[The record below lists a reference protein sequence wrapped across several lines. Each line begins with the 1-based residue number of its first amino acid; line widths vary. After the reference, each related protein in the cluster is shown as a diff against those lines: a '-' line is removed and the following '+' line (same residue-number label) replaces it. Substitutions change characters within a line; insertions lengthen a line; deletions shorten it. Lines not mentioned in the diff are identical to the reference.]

1 MANNIQP
8 ELIRTTKSQRERF
21 EYALEQVV
29 GKTHIR
35 DGIGTLSEKTVH
47 AVLKYYYE
55 PDSSHHEIPLEKS
68 VADVFTGAEVIEI
81 QTKRIVS
88 FKAKAR

>member
-1 MANNIQP
+1 MKKNQEEKEKRYQRWP
-8 ELIRTTKSQRERF
+8 KKVQDELIRTTRSQRERF
-21 EYALEQVV
+21 EYALDQVV

-55 PDSSHHEIPLEKS
+55 PDSSHHEIPLEK
-68 VADVFTGAEVIEI
+68 GC
-81 QTKRIVS
+81 R
-88 FKAKAR
+88 